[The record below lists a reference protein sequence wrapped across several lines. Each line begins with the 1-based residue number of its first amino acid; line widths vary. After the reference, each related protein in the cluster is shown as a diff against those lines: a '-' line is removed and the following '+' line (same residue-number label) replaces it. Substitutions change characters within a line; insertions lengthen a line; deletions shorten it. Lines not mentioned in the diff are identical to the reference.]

1 MKKYIEL
8 IENEKATHLCI
19 ELYYDLGGTSW
30 ATYQPKER
38 GYYLRVVPVKKE
50 TRYGVQW
57 ESFVAF
63 TGYSQLIKPV
73 TRKSAKAEAVAE
85 AAAADILDIM
95 ISRVCQ
101 KNGLEVKQ

>member
-8 IENEKATHLCI
+8 IENEKATHLCV
-19 ELYYDLGGTSW
+19 ELYYDLGGVSW
-30 ATYQPKER
+30 ATYQQKER

-50 TRYGVQW
+50 TRHGVQM

-73 TRKSAKAEAVAE
+73 TRKSAKAETAAE
-85 AAAADILDIM
+85 TAAAEILDIM
-95 ISRVCQ
+95 IARVCH